1 MRKSMFFPILFFISS
16 TSLEQQCSER
26 QKYELAKTA
35 EKCFQKFFSQIDLS
49 NACTQTNCET
59 NLSKCHNPDYIG
71 SMRKYFHEKAIYY
84 KWWLI
89 LSKKLLG
96 DPLSESVF
104 YFFSPFLLQYCSEA
118 GRISS
123 GQEYFNE
130 CMHVKVRSVVES
142 LKRPGTLQF
151 SVSCSSFSKS
161 FGLFSTFYGTGW
173 TLVCVPKWKKDNLV
187 WLVGAGSQGGFP
199 LGTTDS
205 DAQLASS
212 WYMASN
218 LPEPIILWHLQSPKI

>member
-1 MRKSMFFPILFFISS
+1 MFFPILFFISS

-26 QKYELAKTA
+26 RKYELAKTA
-35 EKCFQKFFSQIDLS
+35 EKCFQKFFAQIDLS

-118 GRISS
+118 GRLSS

-130 CMHVKVRSVVES
+130 CMHVKVRPV
-142 LKRPGTLQF
+142 LQIKRRIENLHRIF
-151 SVSCSSFSKS
+151 SPLELGVRLCSEKRTIRSEILCDWWERGPREGK
-161 FGLFSTFYGTGW
+161 
-173 TLVCVPKWKKDNLV
+173 V
-187 WLVGAGSQGGFP
+187 
-199 LGTTDS
+199 
-205 DAQLASS
+205 ASS
-212 WYMASN
+212 HGIATQTQPRVLLIYGS
-218 LPEPIILWHLQSPKI
+218 SPSTDWKF

>member
-1 MRKSMFFPILFFISS
+1 MFFPILFFISS

-26 QKYELAKTA
+26 RKYELAKTA
-35 EKCFQKFFSQIDLS
+35 EKCFQKFFAQIDLS

-118 GRISS
+118 GRLSS

-130 CMHVKVRSVVES
+130 CMHVKVRPVLQIKRRIENLHRIFSPLELSWASGCV
-142 LKRPGTLQF
+142 LKKGQSGLKSCVIGGRGVPGRARWQA
-151 SVSCSSFSKS
+151 
-161 FGLFSTFYGTGW
+161 
-173 TLVCVPKWKKDNLV
+173 PM
-187 WLVGAGSQGGFP
+187 GSP
-199 LGTTDS
+199 PRRS
-205 DAQLASS
+205 PASS
-212 WYMASN
+212 
-218 LPEPIILWHLQSPKI
+218 

>member
-1 MRKSMFFPILFFISS
+1 MFFPILFFISS

-59 NLSKCHNPDYIG
+59 NLSKCHNADYIG

-130 CMHVKVRSVVES
+130 CMHVKVRSLYWSPCREGNITIANF
-142 LKRPGTLQF
+142 KQF
-151 SVSCSSFSKS
+151 LFGFSSFY
-161 FGLFSTFYGTGW
+161 GLD
-173 TLVCVPKWKKDNLV
+173 VNLCSEV
-187 WLVGAGSQGGFP
+187 EKRTIWC
-199 LGTTDS
+199 D
-205 DAQLASS
+205 
-212 WYMASN
+212 WW
-218 LPEPIILWHLQSPKI
+218 E

>member
-1 MRKSMFFPILFFISS
+1 MFFPILFFISS

-26 QKYELAKTA
+26 RKYELAKTA
-35 EKCFQKFFSQIDLS
+35 EKCFQKFFAQIDLS

-118 GRISS
+118 GRLSS

-130 CMHVKVRSVVES
+130 CMHVKVRSVLES
-142 LKRPGTLQF
+142 LWRRGGLR
-151 SVSCSSFSKS
+151 SSLSCSSFV
-161 FGLFSTFYGTGW
+161 FFSTFYGKGW

-187 WLVGAGSQGGFP
+187 
-199 LGTTDS
+199 
-205 DAQLASS
+205 
-212 WYMASN
+212 
-218 LPEPIILWHLQSPKI
+218 

>member
-1 MRKSMFFPILFFISS
+1 MFFPILFFISS

-26 QKYELAKTA
+26 RKYELAKTA
-35 EKCFQKFFSQIDLS
+35 EKCFQKFFAQIDLS

-118 GRISS
+118 GRLSS

-130 CMHVKVRSVVES
+130 CMHVKVRPVLQIKRRIENFESNFSPSGVGRQVV
-142 LKRPGTLQF
+142 F
-151 SVSCSSFSKS
+151 
-161 FGLFSTFYGTGW
+161 
-173 TLVCVPKWKKDNLV
+173 
-187 WLVGAGSQGGFP
+187 
-199 LGTTDS
+199 
-205 DAQLASS
+205 
-212 WYMASN
+212 
-218 LPEPIILWHLQSPKI
+218 

>member
-1 MRKSMFFPILFFISS
+1 MFFPILFFISS

-59 NLSKCHNPDYIG
+59 NLSKCHNADYIG

-130 CMHVKVRSVVES
+130 CMHVKVRSLLES
-142 LKRPGTLQF
+142 L
-151 SVSCSSFSKS
+151 
-161 FGLFSTFYGTGW
+161 
-173 TLVCVPKWKKDNLV
+173 
-187 WLVGAGSQGGFP
+187 
-199 LGTTDS
+199 
-205 DAQLASS
+205 
-212 WYMASN
+212 
-218 LPEPIILWHLQSPKI
+218 